1 MAKNGLEDALN
12 RWAADLPNPRQG
24 VTDDDRAA
32 VRKLFARP
40 DQTGLAEGLAR
51 VAAEPSTNR
60 EDGKQAA
67 HASHEVTLTEEERA
81 EIRDWFR
88 GVGQVGPDGSSLT
101 LPNY

>member
-60 EDGKQAA
+60 RDAAAGTHQA
-67 HASHEVTLTEEERA
+67 HEVTLTDEERA

-101 LPNY
+101 LPSY